1 MITATV
7 AASPSRWPVVVAKAG
22 VLAALVLPAALLGVL
37 GAYALGMAVL
47 SAGDAATVS
56 LSGDRVL
63 RTVVGMAGYLTAIAL
78 LGLGLGVL
86 LRSVAASIGTLVG
99 AVLILPA
106 LAGALLPDSWDVVLQ
121 ALPTNAAAAFPAV
134 QASGAEVLDPVAG
147 ALTLAGWVVAALLA
161 AIVSI
166 RRRDV

>member
-121 ALPTNAAAAFPAV
+121 ALPTNAAAAFTAV